1 MENSRRNSR
10 RIIYF
15 INSFALSVEQLNFIL
30 MILSINKL
38 CLESRKTLVTLFISK
53 NIERE
58 AFT

>member
-15 INSFALSVEQLNFIL
+15 LNSFALSVEQLNFIL

>member
-38 CLESRKTLVTLFISK
+38 CLDSQKTLVTLFISK

>member
-38 CLESRKTLVTLFISK
+38 CLDSRKTLVTLFISK